1 LARRK
6 ARSTRL
12 LAGAGLV
19 LLLGAGLGWWAFTR
33 GGLAWRG
40 PARTG
45 GLIPALAARGA
56 AGTGAAPGS
65 PQRNVILVS
74 IDTLR
79 ADHLGCYG
87 YGPPT
92 TPEIDRFALG
102 AIVFENAI
110 AQAPSTLPSHAS
122 IFTSMLPSHH
132 GAMYSTKTALAPEAL
147 TLAEVLKT
155 NGFAAAGFHGG
166 GQVGAEFGLGQGFD
180 PYVRVAGPFAA
191 TVAAA
196 LTWLDQAPGRPFFLF
211 LHTYEVHHP
220 YTPDPAILEIFDQ
233 GYSGNLPDHIEL
245 DEHLGR
251 INGTAS
257 PRLEID
263 AADLKHIV
271 ATYDAEIRSM
281 DAAFGTLVEGLEER
295 GLADDT
301 LIVLTSDHGE
311 EFGEHGFVGWH
322 SHSLYDELLRVPL
335 VIRPPGGEAGG
346 GRVTDL
352 VRGLDVAPTILAVL
366 GLPQPPSFDGEPVL
380 DGSPL
385 PLVAVSQMDRKYD
398 PPISAL
404 RTPEWKLYEDRLFW
418 RVYRDRLF
426 DLRADPAER
435 HDVLADHLET
445 ARALAAQL
453 RAIESRRHR
462 ADGEVAGLSPEAVRQ
477 LRSLGYAE

>member
-1 LARRK
+1 M
-6 ARSTRL
+6 
-12 LAGAGLV
+12 
-19 LLLGAGLGWWAFTR
+19 GAGLGWWAFTR

-40 PARTG
+40 PARTS
-45 GLIPALAARGA
+45 GLTPALAAGTA
-56 AGTGAAPGS
+56 PADGGVAPAGL
-65 PQRNVILVS
+65 QRNVILVS

-92 TPEIDRFALG
+92 TPAIDRFARD

-132 GAMYSTKTALAPEAL
+132 GALYSTKSALAPEEL
-147 TLAEVLKT
+147 TLAEVLT
-155 NGFAAAGFHGG
+155 ANGFAAAGFHGG

-196 LTWLDQAPGRPFFLF
+196 IAWLDQAPSRPFFLF

-220 YTPDPAILEIFDQ
+220 YTPDPALLEIFDH
-233 GYSGNLPDHIEL
+233 GYAGVLPDRIEL
-245 DEHLGR
+245 GEHLGR

-257 PRLEID
+257 PRLAID

-281 DAAFGTLVEGLEER
+281 DAAFGTLVDALDER

-301 LIVLTSDHGE
+301 LVVLTSDHGE

-335 VIRPPGGEAGG
+335 VIRPPGGRVGG
-346 GRVTDL
+346 GRVAEL
-352 VRGLDVAPTILAVL
+352 VRGLDISPTILAVF
-366 GLPQPPSFDGEPVL
+366 GLPQPPSFDGVPVL
-380 DGSPL
+380 DGPPL
-385 PLVAVSQMDRKYD
+385 PLTAVSQLDRRYD

-418 RVYRDRLF
+418 RVYRARLF
-426 DLRADPAER
+426 DLRSDPAER
-435 HDVLADHLET
+435 HDVLADHLGT
-445 ARALAAQL
+445 AREMAAQL

-462 ADGEVAGLSPEAVRQ
+462 HDGDAAGLSPETVRQ

>member
-1 LARRK
+1 VAGRK
-6 ARSTRL
+6 ARTFRVAVVGVPL
-12 LAGAGLV
+12 FLAAVAVGWGA
-19 LLLGAGLGWWAFTR
+19 
-33 GGLAWRG
+33 LARSGVVWRG
-40 PARTG
+40 PAG
-45 GLIPALAARGA
+45 AESQSALAAGSVA
-56 AGTGAAPGS
+56 AAQGEPTAP
-65 PQRNVILVS
+65 RFNVVLIS

-92 TPEIDRFALG
+92 SPEIDRFA
-102 AIVFENAI
+102 AEAVVFENAF

-132 GAMYSTKTALAPEAL
+132 GALYSTKSALAPGFL
-147 TLAEVLKT
+147 TLAEVLRAQ
-155 NGFAAAGFHGG
+155 GFAAAGFHGG
-166 GQVGAEFGLGQGFD
+166 GQVGGEFGLGQGFD
-180 PYVRVAGPFAA
+180 PYERVAGAFRE
-191 TVAAA
+191 TVAAG
-196 LTWLDQAPGRPFFLF
+196 LEWLDRAAPRPFFLF

-220 YTPDPAILEIFDQ
+220 YTPAPDLLAIFDE
-233 GYSGNLPDHIEL
+233 GYAGSLPDRIEVG
-245 DEHLGR
+245 EHLGR
-251 INGTAS
+251 INGTAE

-263 AADLKHIV
+263 DADLKHIV

-281 DAAFGTLVEGLEER
+281 DAAFGVLLAGLAER
-295 GLADDT
+295 GLDGDT

-335 VIRPPGGEAGG
+335 VIRPPGGEPG
-346 GRVTDL
+346 GRRVPDL

-366 GLPQPPSFDGEPVL
+366 GVPRPASFDGEPVL
-380 DGSPL
+380 AGTPM
-385 PLVAVSQMDRKYD
+385 PLVAVSQMDRPYD

-404 RTPEWKLYEDRLFW
+404 RTPDWKLREDRLFW

-426 DLRADPAER
+426 DLRSDPGER
-435 HDVLADHLET
+435 RDAFSGNRAT

-453 RAIESRRHR
+453 RAIEGRRR
-462 ADGEVAGLSPEAVRQ
+462 RPGGEDAGLSPETIRQ